1 MTSGN
6 PVSSPRTIVT
16 VIPIATA
23 TPAHSYRLKR
33 AFDLCV
39 GIPALV
45 ITGPLMLGV
54 WLLVALLLGRP
65 ALFRQQRPGRS
76 GELFTLLKFRT
87 MTDEK
92 GPDGTL
98 LPDEQRITP
107 FGRLLRS
114 TSLDELPEL
123 LNVVRGE
130 MSIVGPRPLL
140 IRYLDRYTPFQM
152 RRHEVRPG
160 ITGWAQVNGRNALSW
175 DEKFVMDVWYVE
187 HQSLWLD
194 IRILF
199 LTLWTMLRRDGID
212 EPGKVGASEF
222 MGSGPESLQ
231 ESCPSS
237 AARRT
242 Q

>member
-1 MTSGN
+1 MT
-6 PVSSPRTIVT
+6 I
-16 VIPIATA
+16 IPIATA
-23 TPAHSYRLKR
+23 APAHSYRLKR
-33 AFDLCV
+33 TFDLCV

-45 ITGPLMLGV
+45 IAGPLMLV
-54 WLLVALLLGRP
+54 IWVLVALLLGRP
-65 ALFRQQRPGRS
+65 ALFRQPRPGRS

-92 GPDGTL
+92 GPDGSL
-98 LPDEQRITP
+98 LPDERRVTT

-175 DEKFVMDVWYVE
+175 DEKFAMDVWYVE
-187 HQSLWLD
+187 HQSFWLD
-194 IRILF
+194 VRILL
-199 LTLWTMLRRDGID
+199 LTLWTMLRREGID

-222 MGSGPESLQ
+222 MGNGSESLR
-231 ESCPSS
+231 EPCPSS
-237 AARRT
+237 ATRHT

>member
-1 MTSGN
+1 M
-6 PVSSPRTIVT
+6 
-16 VIPIATA
+16 IPIAT
-23 TPAHSYRLKR
+23 PAPAQSYRLKR
-33 AFDLCV
+33 AFDLCI

-45 ITGPLMLGV
+45 VTAPLMLGV
-54 WLLVALLLGRP
+54 WVLVSLLLGRP
-65 ALFRQQRPGRS
+65 ALFRQERPGQNR
-76 GELFTLLKFRT
+76 EQFTLLKFRT

-92 GPDGTL
+92 GPDGAL
-98 LPDEQRITP
+98 LPDEQRITR
-107 FGRLLRS
+107 FGCILRS

-160 ITGWAQVNGRNALSW
+160 ITGWAQVNGRNTLSW
-175 DEKFVMDVWYVE
+175 DEKFAMDVWYVE

-194 IRILF
+194 VRIL
-199 LTLWTMLRRDGID
+199 LQTLWTMLRRDGID

-222 MGSGPESLQ
+222 MGTGTESLQ
-231 ESCPSS
+231 KSCPSS
-237 AARRT
+237 ASRT